1 MCGIGYH
8 IIYFRKRLIM
18 CHEKDVVCDAEKK
31 VRHEA
36 ENWQGQLKRVMLAGL
51 GAVTMAQEE
60 FESFVNKLVEKG
72 EMAEHERKRWV
83 KDFAE
88 KSSKQTK
95 DTLHAIEENT
105 VEGLEKLLAKLN
117 IPNKKDMEALTKR
130 IDELHQ
136 RVEGLLHKSETV

>member
-1 MCGIGYH
+1 
-8 IIYFRKRLIM
+8 M